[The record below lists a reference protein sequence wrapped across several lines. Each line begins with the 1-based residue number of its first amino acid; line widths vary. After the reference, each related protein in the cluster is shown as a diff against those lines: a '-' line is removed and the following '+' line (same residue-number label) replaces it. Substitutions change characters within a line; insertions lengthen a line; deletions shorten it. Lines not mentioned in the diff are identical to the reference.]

1 MKLPV
6 MRAALAVCI
15 RGVFFTAC
23 RATTRVTT
31 LWLQL
36 YYLLV
41 VFRGYFGGGGL
52 RYVC

>member
-1 MKLPV
+1 MEE
-6 MRAALAVCI
+6 I
-15 RGVFFTAC
+15 RF
-23 RATTRVTT
+23 RVPAQSEFYLLRVVLRPIT
-31 LWLQL
+31 LLLQL